1 MVQNRLALHASKR
14 LFSPEPVETLIMPRW
29 NTVAIVGVGLIGG
42 SIGLALRDRGLA
54 GRVIG
59 VGRRVDSLRK
69 AMEAGAVTETA
80 LNLDEAIRP
89 ADLVVFATPVNRIA
103 PAILEAS
110 RHFSSGALITDAG
123 STKAEM
129 VRELDATLLPDIRFV
144 GGHPL
149 AGGEKAGPENATA
162 DLFEGRVAIVTPTDR
177 TPRTVVRD
185 ATEFWASLGA
195 RVITMSP
202 EEHDEAVAAIS
213 HLPHLL
219 ASAVARCTPKERLDL
234 AASGWRDTT
243 RIAAGDAELWTQ
255 ILLSN
260 RRNVLKS
267 LARFEKTVSRF
278 KAALKNDD
286 PAALKRLFA
295 EAKRIRD
302 AVGS

>member
-1 MVQNRLALHASKR
+1 
-14 LFSPEPVETLIMPRW
+14 MPRW
-29 NTVAIVGVGLIGG
+29 NTVTIVGVGLIGG
-42 SIGLALRDRGLA
+42 SIGLALRSRGLA
-54 GRVIG
+54 ERVIG
-59 VGRRVDSLRK
+59 MGRRPESLRQ
-69 AMEAGAVTETA
+69 AMEVGAVTETS
-80 LNLDEAIRP
+80 LDLETSIRP
-89 ADLVVFATPVNRIA
+89 ADLIVFATPVDRIA

-110 RHFSSGALITDAG
+110 RLFSSQALITDAG

-129 VRELDATLLPDIRFV
+129 IGELDAALPPKIRFI

-149 AGGEKAGPENATA
+149 AGGEKAGVEYATA

-177 TPRTVVRD
+177 TPRQVVRD

-219 ASAVARCTPKERLDL
+219 ASAVARSTPKERLDL

-255 ILLSN
+255 ILLTN

-267 LARFEKTVSRF
+267 IARFEKTVSRF
-278 KAALKNDD
+278 KEALKNDD
-286 PAALKRLFA
+286 PAALKRLLA

>member
-1 MVQNRLALHASKR
+1 
-14 LFSPEPVETLIMPRW
+14 MPRW

-42 SIGLALRDRGLA
+42 SIGLALRSRGLA

-59 VGRRVDSLRK
+59 IGRRPESLRK
-69 AMEAGAVTETA
+69 AMEVGAVTETSLHLGESIHA
-80 LNLDEAIRP
+80 
-89 ADLVVFATPVNRIA
+89 ADLIVFATPVDRIA
-103 PAILEAS
+103 PAILEAA
-110 RHFSSGALITDAG
+110 RHFSKKALITDAG

-129 VRELDATLLPDIRFV
+129 IGELDKALPPKTRFI

-149 AGGEKAGPENATA
+149 AGGEKAGPEFATA
-162 DLFEGRVAIVTPTDR
+162 DLFEGRVAIVTPTER
-177 TPRTVVRD
+177 SSRAVVRE
-185 ATEFWASLGA
+185 ASEFWASLGSQ
-195 RVITMSP
+195 VITMSP

-219 ASAVARCTPKERLDL
+219 ASALARGTPKERLEL

-255 ILLSN
+255 ILLAN

-278 KAALKNDD
+278 KDALKNDD
-286 PAALKRLFA
+286 PAALKRLLA

>member
-1 MVQNRLALHASKR
+1 M
-14 LFSPEPVETLIMPRW
+14 TTPRW

-42 SIGLALRDRGLA
+42 SIGLALRARGLA

-59 VGRRVDSLRK
+59 IGRRPESLRK
-69 AMEAGAVTETA
+69 AMEVGAVTETS
-80 LNLDEAIRP
+80 LSFDESIRP
-89 ADLVVFATPVNRIA
+89 ADVIVFATPVDQIA
-103 PAILEAS
+103 PSILEAV
-110 RHFSSGALITDAG
+110 RHFSSKALITDAG
-123 STKAEM
+123 STKAEII
-129 VRELDATLLPDIRFV
+129 RELDDALPPKIRFV

-149 AGGEKAGPENATA
+149 AGGEKAGVEHATA
-162 DLFEGRVAIVTPTDR
+162 DLFAGRVAIVTPTER

-202 EEHDEAVAAIS
+202 AEHDEAVAAIS

-219 ASAVARCTPKERLDL
+219 ASAVARSTPKERLDL

-255 ILLSN
+255 ILLAN

-278 KAALKNDD
+278 KDALKNDD
-286 PAALKRLFA
+286 PAALKRLLA